1 MLQQISRFL
10 RKLSLDVVL
19 SLKRDFFPHNPHYWV
34 LPLWDSSERSLKHL
48 LHRIL
53 KVGKELYNSVIYL
66 SCAEQYWSVLYMYPF
81 TGIVILMIKMIKLL
95 HTIQNIK
102 KISRKRWNIKLV
114 ESHVQTE
121 ATSTDTSDFIDETS
135 KRIK

>member
-1 MLQQISRFL
+1 
-10 RKLSLDVVL
+10 
-19 SLKRDFFPHNPHYWV
+19 
-34 LPLWDSSERSLKHL
+34 
-48 LHRIL
+48 
-53 KVGKELYNSVIYL
+53 
-66 SCAEQYWSVLYMYPF
+66 MYPF

-102 KISRKRWNIKLV
+102 KKSRKRWNIKLV